1 MRHFIYALL
10 LLQLSFTAA
19 ADNGNELEKLYS
31 ALNMLNQQQQSVY
44 QQFQMV
50 QELRRGSAPMLYG
63 MPLPPQLN
71 GQIANYD
78 AVVEAQKSAI
88 LRGEYLY
95 QQADQLLAK
104 YNEIEEMKK
113 YLNANKRGA
122 SMAELSG
129 GDKLQALLQKMN
141 GAAQG

>member
-1 MRHFIYALL
+1 MGASASATGGIMRHLSYALL

-19 ADNGNELEKLYS
+19 ADDGTELKKLYS
-31 ALNMLNQQQQSVY
+31 ALNMLSQQQQAVY

-50 QELRRGSAPMLYG
+50 QELRRGSAPLPYG
-63 MPLPPQLN
+63 MPMLPQLS

-113 YLNANKRGA
+113 PLQLRIYD
-122 SMAELSG
+122 LSLKAG
-129 GDKLQALLQKMN
+129 QN
-141 GAAQG
+141 

>member
-1 MRHFIYALL
+1 MRRLIYALL

-19 ADNGNELEKLYS
+19 ADNGTELEKLYS
-31 ALNMLNQQQQSVY
+31 ALNMLNQQQQAVY

-50 QELRRGSAPMLYG
+50 QEVRRSSVPMPYG
-63 MPLPPQLN
+63 MPMPPQPN

-78 AVVEAQKSAI
+78 AVVEAHERAI
-88 LRGEYLY
+88 QREESLY

-113 YLNANKRGA
+113 PIQSKIYDLTLKAGQ
-122 SMAELSG
+122 
-129 GDKLQALLQKMN
+129 D
-141 GAAQG
+141 

>member
-1 MRHFIYALL
+1 MRHLIYALL

-19 ADNGNELEKLYS
+19 ADNGTELEKLYG
-31 ALNMLNQQQQSVY
+31 ALNMLNQQQQAVY

-50 QELRRGSAPMLYG
+50 QDMRRGSVPMLYG
-63 MPLPPQLN
+63 MPMPPPPI

-88 LRGEYLY
+88 LRAESLY

-104 YNEIEEMKK
+104 YSEIEEMKK
-113 YLNANKRGA
+113 PIQSKIYELTLNPGQ
-122 SMAELSG
+122 
-129 GDKLQALLQKMN
+129 D
-141 GAAQG
+141 